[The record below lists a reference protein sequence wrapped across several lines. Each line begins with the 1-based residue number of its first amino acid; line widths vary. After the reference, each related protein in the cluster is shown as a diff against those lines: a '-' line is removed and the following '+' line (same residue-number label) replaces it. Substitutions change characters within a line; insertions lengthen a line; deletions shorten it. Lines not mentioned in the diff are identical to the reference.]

1 MNNKFCSPEVNCG
14 VSLWNVNLLHG
25 NESGELV
32 ARVSKLADI
41 WDPGAGG
48 GGVEAPH
55 ADLTL
60 IVRAVS
66 GGDVTIKSNDTLGKV
81 KSAEPW

>member
-1 MNNKFCSPEVNCG
+1 M
-14 VSLWNVNLLHG
+14 
-25 NESGELV
+25 
-32 ARVSKLADI
+32 ARFNKLADI

-48 GGVEAPH
+48 CGVEAPH

-66 GGDVTIKSNDTLGKV
+66 GGDVTIKSDDTPGKV
-81 KSAEPW
+81 KSAKP

>member
-1 MNNKFCSPEVNCG
+1 M
-14 VSLWNVNLLHG
+14 
-25 NESGELV
+25 

-41 WDPGAGG
+41 GNPGAGG

-66 GGDVTIKSNDTLGKV
+66 GGDVTIKSDDTPGKV
-81 KSAEPW
+81 KSAEP